1 MNISTYPVTVGRVIA
16 LLVLLACFVLALMG
30 RLDYLS
36 ALLIGGVAFAE
47 LVP

>member
-1 MNISTYPVTVGRVIA
+1 MNIGTYPVTVGRVIA
-16 LLVLLACFVLALMG
+16 LLVLIACFVLALIG
-30 RLDYLS
+30 RLDIVL

>member
-1 MNISTYPVTVGRVIA
+1 MNIAQYPVTVGRVVA

-30 RLDYLS
+30 RLDFVL